1 MSPTKY
7 TADFKEQALIKV
19 LSRGSKTIGMIAEDL
34 SMSQS
39 TLKHWMHEMPKPTQS
54 STDHSVKRPADW
66 SMRERLWALQQSHE
80 LKDEAL
86 HAWCRQQGIFE
97 HHLVQWHADF
107 CSAGDVK
114 PSGAS
119 SSELRTLKQE
129 VTRLERQLTR
139 KDKAL
144 AEAAALIVLHRNFQA
159 LLGEKAD

>member
-19 LSRGSKTIGMIAEDL
+19 LSRGSKTIGMIADDL
-34 SMSQS
+34 SMSRS
-39 TLKHWMHEMPKPTQS
+39 TLKHWMHDMPKSPQS
-54 STDHSVKRPADW
+54 STDHSTKKPADW

-97 HHLVQWHADF
+97 HHLVQWHADI
-107 CSAGDVK
+107 CASGDIKAPV
-114 PSGAS
+114 S
-119 SSELRTLKQE
+119 SPSELRTLKQE
-129 VTRLERQLTR
+129 VARLERQLIR

>member
-1 MSPTKY
+1 MSPTRY
-7 TADFKEQALIKV
+7 TAEFKEQALVKV
-19 LSRGSKTIGMIAEDL
+19 LSRGSKTIGMIADDL
-34 SMSQS
+34 SMSKS
-39 TLKHWMHEMPKPTQS
+39 TLKNWMHEMPKPHKD

-66 SMRERLWALQQSHE
+66 SMRERLWALQQSYE

-86 HAWCRQQGIFE
+86 QVWCRQQGIFE
-97 HHLVQWHADF
+97 HHLVQWHADI
-107 CSAGDVK
+107 CALGDIKAPVSS
-114 PSGAS
+114 PSEFRS
-119 SSELRTLKQE
+119 LKQE